1 MKIALPN
8 NHYNTEKLSG
18 AVGGGH
24 QLLINNDSQ
33 GALSGIKN
41 EDPRVHALSGNA
53 ANQFFCGEMSIN
65 GDNGK
70 RLASEDPSILY
81 HQ

>member
-53 ANQFFCGEMSIN
+53 AN
-65 GDNGK
+65 
-70 RLASEDPSILY
+70 
-81 HQ
+81 